1 MNHKKRIRRSLVIC
15 ILLVALIFNTYYL
28 QQIHDLAS
36 PILLLSGLTLLV
48 IVLINLTSTS
58 ITVFK
63 NRKALDGDLILPSII
78 YFFTLSLVVVNP
90 VFLNAEFFQSK
101 VKYRGCYEGTMNTGT
116 ILFRESGKFEYR
128 HTGFFGITSFYNGT
142 WAQSGD
148 TLIINYRSEVPE
160 FVGEKMLL
168 TEDWF
173 VKMAPDNPSDIDRLF
188 FYRGFCRGA
197 N

>member
-1 MNHKKRIRRSLVIC
+1 
-15 ILLVALIFNTYYL
+15 LIFNTYYL
-28 QQIHDLAS
+28 QQIHELAS
-36 PILLLSGLTLLV
+36 PILLLTGLILLV
-48 IVLINLTSTS
+48 LILIKFISTS
-58 ITVFK
+58 ITVFR
-63 NRKALDGDLILPSII
+63 NRKSLDGDLILPSII

-148 TLIINYRSEVPE
+148 TLTIDYRSEAPE

-173 VKMAPDNPSDIDRLF
+173 VKINPISFSETDSFI

>member
-1 MNHKKRIRRSLVIC
+1 
-15 ILLVALIFNTYYL
+15 LIKF
-28 QQIHDLAS
+28 I
-36 PILLLSGLTLLV
+36 
-48 IVLINLTSTS
+48 STS
-58 ITVFK
+58 ITAFR
-63 NRKALDGDLILPSII
+63 NRKALDRDLMLPSII
-78 YFFTLSLVVVNP
+78 YFFTLSLVAVNP

-101 VKYRGCYEGTMNTGT
+101 VKYRGCYEGTMNTGI

-148 TLIINYRSEVPE
+148 TLTIDYRSEVPE